1 MTETNASLQGEMD
14 TCLRL
19 KVIANMLGLT
29 KNRPQM
35 ALYKGLNVRE
45 DLSHT
50 GIIDAIL
57 LFSSTDS
64 HVWCVLLQPM
74 EGKTILFT
82 SRKRQRI
89 SLWNKADLVMKTK

>member
-29 KNRPQM
+29 KNRPQR

-45 DLSHT
+45 DLSYT

-57 LFSSTDS
+57 LFSSTES
-64 HVWCVLLQPM
+64 CVM
-74 EGKTILFT
+74 RVAASNG
-82 SRKRQRI
+82 R
-89 SLWNKADLVMKTK
+89 